1 MVTMMMVL
9 NEKNSSRVLG
19 MKTNKIFVKKCA
31 LIKNR
36 RMYMCL
42 NAIKVTVIYDE
53 PLMDDPCF
61 RLCEA

>member
-1 MVTMMMVL
+1 
-9 NEKNSSRVLG
+9 
-19 MKTNKIFVKKCA
+19 MKTNNIFGQKCA

-36 RMYMCL
+36 RTYMCL

-61 RLCEA
+61 RLGEA